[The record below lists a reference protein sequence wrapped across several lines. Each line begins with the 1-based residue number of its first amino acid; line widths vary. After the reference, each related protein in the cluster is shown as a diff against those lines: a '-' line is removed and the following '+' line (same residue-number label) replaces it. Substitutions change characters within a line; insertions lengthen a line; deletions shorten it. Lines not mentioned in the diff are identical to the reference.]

1 MKLFDK
7 VKKDILA
14 HKDAEMTL
22 EEYLTLA
29 KKDPSAYA
37 TPAQRMIIAIG
48 EPVITDTNDGDKLSR
63 LFLNKP
69 LKTYTPFKEFYGMEE
84 PIERIVEFFRHAAQ
98 GLEEAK
104 QVLYLLGPVGSA
116 KSSVAHVLRK
126 IFETVPFY
134 AIKDSPVNDSPL
146 SLFDAEKYGDT
157 LLADYGIPKH
167 RLGIPMSPWLIK
179 RVKELD
185 GDISQLKVVK
195 RYPSMQHQIANAR
208 TEPGDESNQDVST
221 LVGKMNIRNLNKF
234 NQNDPDA
241 YLYSGAL
248 NLANQGIMEF
258 VEMFKASIKTLNPLL
273 CATQDKMYAPTE
285 GMSSFPFEGIILA
298 HSNESEWSK
307 FKADKNNEAFLD
319 RVCAIKIP
327 YSLRYSAELE
337 INKKML
343 RNSELAKA
351 PIAPETLEM
360 LAKFF
365 VLSRIEPLANSKLT
379 SKMIAYNGESLKA
392 KDSNGK
398 SLQEYKELASIDEG
412 MSGLSTRFAFKVL
425 SKVFNFDGKE
435 LAANPVHLMH
445 VLRTSIR
452 QEGFDEDTTLS
463 YITNLDELEKEYLKF
478 ITREVQLCYL
488 NSGGFCQNMFDLY
501 IAYAGAW
508 LEDQNYLD
516 ADTGSTLDIED
527 LNAELSKLEKAAHIS
542 NSREFRQDV
551 VMFALR
557 HKSKTGENPKW
568 DSYNKIKDVIEKRVM
583 VNLDEMLPILFRGKN
598 KSEDDTKKHTSF
610 VVRMTELGYTSNQV
624 AILSEYYL
632 RSRKT

>member
-1 MKLFDK
+1 MKLLDS

-14 HKDAEMTL
+14 RKDEEMSL
-22 EEYLTLA
+22 EDYLNLA
-29 KKDPSAYA
+29 KKDASVYA
-37 TPAQRMIIAIG
+37 TPAQRMLTAIG
-48 EPVITDTNDGDKLSR
+48 EPIITDTNDGGNLSR

-69 LKTYTPFKEFYGMEE
+69 LKTYEPFKEFYGMEE
-84 PIERIVEFFRHAAQ
+84 PIERIVDFFKHAAQ
-98 GLEEAK
+98 GLEESK

-116 KSSVAHVLRK
+116 KSSVAHALRK
-126 IFETVPFY
+126 IFEKVPFY
-134 AIKDSPVNDSPL
+134 AIKDSPLNDSPL
-146 SLFDAEKYGDT
+146 SLFDAAKYGKT
-157 LLADYGIPKH
+157 LKEEYGIPTH

-179 RVKELD
+179 RVAELD
-185 GDISQLKVVK
+185 GDISKLKVVK
-195 RYPSMQHQIANAR
+195 RYPSMQHQIASAR

-273 CATQDKMYAPTE
+273 CATQDRMYSPTE
-285 GMSSFPFEGIILA
+285 GMSSFPFEGILLA

-319 RVCAIKIP
+319 RVCTVKIP
-327 YSLRYSAELE
+327 YSLRYSSELE
-337 INKKML
+337 IDQKML
-343 RNSELAKA
+343 RHSELADA
-351 PIAPETLEM
+351 PIAPQTLEM

-365 VLSRIEPLANSKLT
+365 VLSRIEPLSNSKLT
-379 SKMIAYNGESLKA
+379 SKMLAYNGESLKA
-392 KDSNGK
+392 KDSNAK
-398 SLQEYKELASIDEG
+398 SLQEYRELASIDEG

-435 LAANPVHLMH
+435 LAANPVHLIH

-452 QEGFDEDTTLS
+452 QEGFDEDTALS
-463 YITNLDELEKEYLKF
+463 YITNLDELEKEYIKF
-478 ITREVQLCYL
+478 LTREVQLCYL

-508 LEDQNYLD
+508 LDEQHYLD
-516 ADTGSTLDIED
+516 PDTGSTMDIDE
-527 LNAELSKLEKAAHIS
+527 LNHELYKLEKPAGVSSA
-542 NSREFRQDV
+542 REFRQDI
-551 VMFALR
+551 VMFALK

-583 VNLDEMLPILFRGKN
+583 VNLDEMLPVLFRGKHT
-598 KSEDDTKKHTSF
+598 SDDDMKKHTSF
-610 VVRMTELGYTSNQV
+610 VERMRELGYTANQV
-624 AILSEYYL
+624 SILSEYYL
-632 RSRKT
+632 RQRKT